1 MYSKREVIQFVEQED
16 VKFIRLAF
24 CDVFGVQKN
33 ISIMPSELAR
43 AFDTGISFDASAID
57 GFTGVT
63 GSDMLLFPDP
73 STLHVLPW
81 RPSHG
86 RVVRMYCDIRYP
98 DGRRYENDCRGILVK
113 AIERA
118 DRAGLSCRFGAEFEF
133 YLFRTDEDG
142 APTEIPYDRGTYMAV
157 SPLDRCEN
165 IRREICL
172 ALEQMGIS
180 PESSHHE
187 VGPGQNEIDFKYSD
201 ALFAADHAV
210 SFRTAVDT
218 IAAQN
223 GLSASFMPK
232 PLIHESGNGLHINMS
247 LALKGP
253 GGREEEYF
261 PEDKNASFMAGI
273 MHRIR
278 EMTLFLNTCEQSYF
292 RLGEMKAPRYISWSR
307 ENRSQ
312 LIRVPAAQG
321 SYRRIELRSPDP
333 MLNPYIAYSLLIHA
347 GLDGIEGG
355 MRPADEAN
363 IDLYKAD
370 REVLSRFEKLPDNYR
385 EAKKIAA
392 QSEFVAKYLPA
403 EIIEAY
409 ENRR

>member
-1 MYSKREVIQFVEQED
+1 MYSKSEVIQFTEQED

-43 AFDTGISFDASAID
+43 AFDSGISFDASAID
-57 GFTGVT
+57 GFTGVI
-63 GSDMLLFPDP
+63 GSDMFLFPDP
-73 STLHVLPW
+73 STLHILPW

-98 DGRRYENDCRGILVK
+98 DGRRYENDSRGILLRAV
-113 AIERA
+113 ERA
-118 DRAGLSCRFGAEFEF
+118 ARAGLECRFGAEFEF
-133 YLFRTDEDG
+133 YLFRTDENG
-142 APTEIPYDRGTYMAV
+142 APTGIPYDSGTYMDV
-157 SPLDRCEN
+157 SPMDRCEN

-172 ALEQMGIS
+172 AIEQMGIS

-201 ALFAADHAV
+201 ALSAADHAV
-210 SFRTAVDT
+210 SFKTAVDT

-223 GLSASFMPK
+223 GLYASFMPK

-247 LALKGP
+247 LALSGQE
-253 GGREEEYF
+253 GTEAF
-261 PEDKNASFMAGI
+261 PEEKNAAFMAGI

-278 EMTLFLNTCEQSYF
+278 EMTLFLNTCEQSYY

-333 MLNPYIAYSLLIHA
+333 MLNPYIAYSLLIHS
-347 GLDGIEGG
+347 GLDGIENG
-355 MRPADEAN
+355 MKPSEQAD
-363 IDLYKAD
+363 IDLYDAD
-370 REVLSRFEKLPDNYR
+370 KETLARFGKLPDNYR
-385 EAKKIAA
+385 EAKETASG
-392 QSEFVAKYLPA
+392 SEFIAKYLPP
-403 EIIEAY
+403 EIIKAY